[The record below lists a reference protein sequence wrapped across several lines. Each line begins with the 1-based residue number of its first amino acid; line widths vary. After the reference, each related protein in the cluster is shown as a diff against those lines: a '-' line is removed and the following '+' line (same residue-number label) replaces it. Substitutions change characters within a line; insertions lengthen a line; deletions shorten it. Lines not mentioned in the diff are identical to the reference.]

1 MQLHRERLDQAVRSL
16 LAPAGIELG
25 GTRPHDVRITDD
37 RFYAAGLSGGFSGV
51 RDAYIEGWWETDRL
65 DEVTSR
71 ILSCDAQLPY
81 ASRLSLALAAV
92 AGRLANLQSLRRANQ
107 VRAHYDLG
115 DDLFQVMLDSR
126 MVYSCGY
133 WRQATTLDEAQ
144 EAKLDLVCRKLGLQ
158 PHMRVLDIGCGWG
171 GFARYAAER
180 YGVSVVGL
188 TVSRDQARLA
198 AEICAG
204 LPVEIR
210 LADYRTLDAARE
222 TFDAIASI
230 GMFEHVGY
238 KNYRQYMALVASLLR
253 PGGLFLLQT
262 IGGNLSRTSFDPWMS
277 RNIFPNAHLPSVR
290 QIGGASE
297 GLLVVEDWHNF
308 GPDYDRTLMAWH
320 ANFERAWP
328 SLRERYGERF
338 HRLWSCYLL
347 TCAGSFRARV
357 NQLWQIVFSSPGRE
371 EVYAAVR

>member
-1 MQLHRERLDQAVRSL
+1 MQRHRERLDRAVRSL

-25 GTRPHDVRITDD
+25 GTRPHDIRITDE
-37 RFYAAGLSGGFSGV
+37 RFYAVGLAGGFSGV
-51 RDAYIEGWWETDRL
+51 RDAYVEGWWETDRL

-71 ILSCDAQLPY
+71 ILACDARLPY
-81 ASRLSLALAAV
+81 AGRLTLALSALT
-92 AGRLANLQSLRRANQ
+92 GRLANLQSLRRANQ

-115 DDLFQVMLDSR
+115 DDLFQAMLDAR
-126 MVYSCGY
+126 RVYSCGY
-133 WRQATTLDEAQ
+133 WRQAATLDEAQ

-180 YGVSVVGL
+180 YGVSVVGI

-198 AEICAG
+198 AELCAG

-210 LADYRTLDAARE
+210 LADYRTLAAPRE
-222 TFDAIASI
+222 TFDAVASI

-238 KNYRQYMALVASLLR
+238 KNYRRFMALVAALLR
-253 PGGLFLLQT
+253 PGGLFLLHT
-262 IGGNLSRTSFDPWMS
+262 IGGNRSRTSYDPWMS

-290 QIGGASE
+290 QIAGASE

-328 SLRERYGERF
+328 RLRERYGERF

-347 TCAGSFRARV
+347 TCAGSFRARI
-357 NQLWQIVFSSPGRE
+357 NQLWQIVFSPPGRK
-371 EVYAAVR
+371 EVYAAIR